1 MFMSKRRK
9 VHVAAGIAGVALA
22 LVGALAPEA
31 ALAQQKDVR
40 VMMDFIIQGTHAP
53 FFVAREKGYYKAE
66 GLNVA
71 VDAGK
76 GGTNTAVSVA
86 SNVYQFGY
94 VDLVTMVNF
103 NVQNPNNP
111 LIAVYMAFD
120 ETPLAVLTVQSKGI
134 KSPRDLHG
142 RKIAGGPGTAVHDTM
157 SILLKAAKAEDV
169 KIDWVSVSPALWAAV
184 LAKGEVDG
192 IGGFTNSQIPALMA
206 VGFKREEIVT
216 VRYSDYGTGLYGLGL
231 ITTKKYAEENP
242 ETVKGMVRAL
252 NRGMVDTIR
261 DPAAALAIMKAGDAM
276 MRTDLEQVRLEV
288 ALGHTYT
295 DFTKKNGLSSVDPKR
310 VEQNIAAVV
319 DAYRLPKGPKVE
331 DVWTDKFLPP
341 VADRMVN
348 K

>member
-1 MFMSKRRK
+1 MSKCWKARSG
-9 VHVAAGIAGVALA
+9 AGLAG
-22 LVGALAPEA
+22 LVLGIVLALAPQPA
-31 ALAQQKDVR
+31 VAQQKDVR
-40 VMMDFIIQGTHAP
+40 VMLDFIIQGTHSP

-103 NVQNPNNP
+103 NVQNPANP
-111 LIAVYMAFD
+111 LLAVYMAFD
-120 ETPLAVLTVQSKGI
+120 ETPLAVVTLKSKGI
-134 KSPRDLHG
+134 KTPRDLHG

-169 KIDWVSVSPALWAAV
+169 KIDWVSVSIQLWAAM

-192 IGGFTNSQIPALMA
+192 IGGFTNSQIPAAMA
-206 VGFKREEIVT
+206 VGFKREDIYALK
-216 VRYSDYGTGLYGLGL
+216 YSDYGTGLYGLAL
-231 ITTKKYAEENP
+231 VTTKKYADDNP
-242 ETVKGMVRAL
+242 EIVRGMVRAL
-252 NRGMVDTIR
+252 NRGTVDTIR
-261 DPAAALAIMKAGDAM
+261 DPAAALAIMKAGDPM
-276 MRTDLEQVRLEV
+276 MRNDLEQVRLEV

-295 DFTKKNGLSSVDPKR
+295 EHTKKNGLSSVDPAR
-310 VEQNIAAVV
+310 VQQNIAAVV
-319 DAYRLPKGPKVE
+319 DAYKLSKAPKVE

-341 VADRMVN
+341 LADRMVG